1 MRNYPNTYG
10 TSINT
15 HMQKV
20 YKSVLAPLKVT
31 PLSNVLQQILLVT
44 WDSHPEIET
53 DTVNKEASIWSRSLL
68 GMLVQSIAN
77 WSKVGSTMKSLDGM
91 VLNLF
96 FFFLV

>member
-44 WDSHPEIET
+44 
-53 DTVNKEASIWSRSLL
+53 
-68 GMLVQSIAN
+68 
-77 WSKVGSTMKSLDGM
+77 
-91 VLNLF
+91 
-96 FFFLV
+96 